1 MNVFL
6 NTVLPVPVWTKI
18 QNNRNEVNS
27 GAFEFFVGDIK
38 ADKEFADYLDTV
50 SAVGGP
56 PFMLVKKIYDKI
68 FFSCWMEWILGKS
81 H

>member
-6 NTVLPVPVWTKI
+6 NTVLPVWTKI
-18 QNNRNEVNS
+18 QNNRDEVNA

-38 ADKEFADYLDTV
+38 ADKEFAGYLDAV

-56 PFMLVKKIYDKI
+56 PFMLVKKIYDKV